1 MNINDIQTFVLYNGM
16 NSVATISIVLFN
28 GMNSVATK
36 SIILYNGM
44 NSVATISVVPTELAT
59 CTDKCRRHD
68 LYCNP
73 VVLTPGYI
81 SRIPINPVP

>member
-16 NSVATISIVLFN
+16 NSVAT
-28 GMNSVATK
+28 T
-36 SIILYNGM
+36 
-44 NSVATISVVPTELAT
+44 SVVPTELTT

-73 VVLTPGYI
+73 AVLTPGYK
-81 SRIPINPVP
+81 SRILINSEQ